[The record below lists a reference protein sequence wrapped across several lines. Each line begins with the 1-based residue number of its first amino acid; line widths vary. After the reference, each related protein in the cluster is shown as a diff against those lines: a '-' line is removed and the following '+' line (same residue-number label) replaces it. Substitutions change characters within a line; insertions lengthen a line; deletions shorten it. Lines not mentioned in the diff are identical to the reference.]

1 MNQKIQIEK
10 LGKERQRLTEK
21 IKKMAE
27 RKRIVYLNQQIK
39 KMSNINRILK
49 ENKIL
54 YLQKGRLKFQG
65 KEVKVERRMFKTLR
79 KIMKII

>member
-1 MNQKIQIEK
+1 MNWKNQSEK
-10 LGKERQRLTEK
+10 LGKELQRLTEK
-21 IKKMAE
+21 IKKIAE